1 MSGMEAAVAS
11 GLLKIAGNKLVSLIG
26 SEFAA
31 IARVAEDLSELQ
43 GIHRE
48 ITSWLSIVRDQ
59 SRECDLQFRWVIN
72 KLMDIAYDIE
82 DLLHEVQLESEK
94 HKIHTDGDKHA
105 IFDRNSISEEWSVLS
120 NNVDESQIPIRDKV
134 KDEIVYE
141 LVDSNEVKNFEIVSV
156 VGLGGSGKITLA
168 KHICHVNKIKES
180 FNDRIFWVHV
190 SQEFNVKK
198 LIGKL
203 YETVVCR
210 KSDYQAEKQMIR
222 EISKEL
228 SGNKFLLVLDD
239 AWHTDVDEWK
249 QFMLHLKDRSPGSR
263 VLLTTRHR
271 KVAEAVESDHTYEL
285 VFLSESESWSLFL
298 KYSGWVEDDL
308 GSEFIQVGKE
318 ILKRC
323 GGVPLAIRTIE
334 GVLRKKREI
343 RTWRAIRGSDLW
355 NDGSINDRAILR
367 SLLRDRRIALNDKVF
382 ASLKLSY
389 IHLADELKQC
399 FTFCSIFPKGYVI
412 NKDRLVAQWIAH
424 GFITPM
430 KEEQPEDI
438 ASEYFNSLVK
448 AGFFLQ
454 DTLKGFDNSKLLYK
468 MHDLIHDL
476 AQYCEKNEA
485 VTSGPKNMTTDQT
498 YKCRYLSLTS
508 GTEKVKMGLLDK
520 VRALYMSDGNL
531 SFDKPDKKSCYV
543 RSVVFDSENF
553 TPFPLVLLKFEY
565 LGYLE
570 IHQVDCER
578 LPEAISGCWNLQSL
592 HLIMCNRLM
601 LPESIGK
608 LKKLRALELN
618 TVLSLKSLPQ
628 SIGDCQN
635 LRSLQLHK
643 CFELRD
649 IPTSIGKIENLKV
662 LHIEPCSS
670 LQQLPSEPCR
680 EFNNLQISNLAY
692 CRCFHDLPSTF
703 ACCALRTLN
712 LNNTKIT
719 MLPQWVT
726 LNDTLECL
734 DLGYCNELMEL
745 PKGITNLRRLAVL
758 NLEGCN
764 KLRCMPSG
772 FRQLTRLTKLG
783 LFVVGCGG
791 DDARISELETLDM
804 LSGDI
809 KITNLKYMQDPTDAD
824 RASLKRK
831 NNIKRLVLNWYRG
844 ETEKELV
851 SNMVMEQDMAVL
863 NALEPPSKIEEIS
876 IHYFGGP
883 CLPQWMR
890 KQTDSSCWEGT
901 MLMQTSPCQLLYL
914 TRITLEEIPNLK
926 HIQGLFDLPLLNYL
940 QLFGLPNLEDMWT
953 TTTGSEIRGDELQA
967 QYCFPVLTT
976 LSIEGCPR
984 LNVVPHFPS
993 SLEEL
998 SLKESNEQLLSTG
1011 SFSHLVLPLAHKSDP
1026 CSSAHSAV
1034 PRLKNLF
1041 LTKMTVSSCGWKF
1054 LQYLDALERLHIF
1067 DNDDLTQLPESMRS
1081 LTSLQNLYI
1090 HKCPTFGMLPEWFG
1104 ELCSLRYLNITG
1116 TPMMDSHHQ
1125 SIGHLTSLTNLT
1137 IECDNLKQLPET
1149 FQHLTSLRT
1158 LGLVGCGALTALP
1171 ECIGKLSALHQLII
1185 QQCSSIQ
1192 CLPESIKHLTNLQGL
1207 YIYGCPY
1214 LAKRYKQGMGEYWQL
1229 VSHIPN
1235 LRI

>member
-1 MSGMEAAVAS
+1 MEAAVAS
-11 GLLKIAGNKLVSLIG
+11 ALLKVAGDKLVSLIG

-31 IARVAEDLSELQ
+31 IKRVAKDLSELH
-43 GIHRE
+43 GVHGE
-48 ITSWLSIVRDQ
+48 ITNWLSTVPDGSI
-59 SRECDLQFRWVIN
+59 ECDPQFHWVI
-72 KLMDIAYDIE
+72 KLKDIAYDID

-94 HKIHTDGDKHA
+94 HKIHRDGDKHA
-105 IFDRNSISEEWSVLS
+105 ILDRLSEKPKSFMFRHKLVPKIKDIKVKYNEIVRQRRDANTIHSSLQVDQPIPNSNRIIGELSVLS
-120 NNVDESQIPIRDKV
+120 NVEESKIYQGP
-134 KDEIVYE
+134 
-141 LVDSNEVKNFEIVSV
+141 
-156 VGLGGSGKITLA
+156 GGSGKTTLA
-168 KHICHVNKIKES
+168 KHICHVNKIKEL
-180 FNDRIFWVHV
+180 FKERIFWVHV
-190 SQEFNVKK
+190 SREFDVQK

-203 YETVVCR
+203 YETIVGR
-210 KSDYQAEKQMIR
+210 KSDYQPQQQMVC
-222 EISKEL
+222 EISKQL

-239 AWHTDVDEWK
+239 AWHTDGYEWG
-249 QFMLHLKDRSPGSR
+249 QFMVHLQDRSIGSR
-263 VLLTTRHR
+263 ILPTTRDL
-271 KVAEAVESDHTYEL
+271 KVAEAVKSKQIHEL
-285 VFLSESESWSLFL
+285 VSLSESESWSLFL
-298 KYSGWVEDDL
+298 KCSGWVEDDL
-308 GSEFIQVGKE
+308 GSEFMQVGKE
-318 ILKRC
+318 ILKKC
-323 GGVPLAIRTIE
+323 GGVPLAIRTIV
-334 GVLRKKREI
+334 GVLHGKREI
-343 RTWRAIRGSDLW
+343 CTWRAIRGSDLW
-355 NDGSINDRAILR
+355 NVGSINDR
-367 SLLRDRRIALNDKVF
+367 VF

-389 IHLADELKQC
+389 IHLADKLKQC
-399 FTFCSIFPKGYVI
+399 FTFCSIFPKGYLI

-438 ASEYFNSLVK
+438 ASEYFDSLVK

-454 DTLKGFDNSKLLYK
+454 DTIKEFGYDILVYK

-476 AQYCEKNEA
+476 AQYCEKNEV
-485 VTSGPKNMTTDQT
+485 VTTRSKNMTTDQT
-498 YKCRYLSLTS
+498 HKCRYLSLTS
-508 GTEKVKMGLLDK
+508 GSKKIKRGLLDK

-543 RSVVFDSENF
+543 RSVVCDSENF

-592 HLIMCNRLM
+592 HLIMCNGLM

-618 TVLSLKSLPQ
+618 TVLSKSLPQ

-662 LHIEPCSS
+662 LHIESCSS

-680 EFNNLQISNLAY
+680 EFNNLQIINLAY

-745 PKGITNLRRLAVL
+745 PK
-758 NLEGCN
+758 
-764 KLRCMPSG
+764 G

-914 TRITLEEIPNLK
+914 TRMTLEGIPNLK
-926 HIQGLFDLPLLNYL
+926 HIQGLVDLPLLNYL

-1116 TPMMDSHHQ
+1116 TPMMDSLHQ

-1137 IECDNLKQLPET
+1137 IECNNLKQLPET

-1207 YIYGCPY
+1207 YIHGCPY
-1214 LAKRYKQGMGEYWQL
+1214 LAKRYKQGVGEDWQL
-1229 VSHIPN
+1229 VSHIPY